1 MILECCESKVVFLLP
16 SEIKVLNGPYI
27 QQLLEAI
34 LLPPFLPIIKIL
46 GHSKLDSG
54 KLWKI
59 ILLVFQQGI
68 LPLKGITAAKSL

>member
-1 MILECCESKVVFLLP
+1 MILECCGSKVVFLLP

-34 LLPPFLPIIKIL
+34 LLPPSLPIIKIL

-54 KLWKI
+54 KL
-59 ILLVFQQGI
+59 
-68 LPLKGITAAKSL
+68 

>member
-1 MILECCESKVVFLLP
+1 MILECCESQVVFLLP

-27 QQLLEAI
+27 QQLLEAT
-34 LLPPFLPIIKIL
+34 LLPPFLPVIKIL

-68 LPLKGITAAKSL
+68 LPLKGPTAAKFL